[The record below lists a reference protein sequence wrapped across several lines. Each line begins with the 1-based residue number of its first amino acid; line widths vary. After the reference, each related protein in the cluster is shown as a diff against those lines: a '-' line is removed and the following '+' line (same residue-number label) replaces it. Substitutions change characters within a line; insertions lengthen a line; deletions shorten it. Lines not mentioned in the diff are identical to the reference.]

1 MAIRTSR
8 IIHYIYLGAATS
20 MAAAS
25 TIRRLTATC
34 GLVLRTRVL
43 SRTSCFTVI
52 AMSTQPTAVTVS
64 TAFQSAVSPD
74 NFRGWRS
81 MLWRGDPEPGKASIS
96 AKTPVATGVLDA
108 PRENSDCTS
117 YYVIMLFRRRSC
129 LCRFRPQ
136 PLFRRRDF

>member
-1 MAIRTSR
+1 MQHGAIMAIRTSR

-25 TIRRLTATC
+25 AVSRLSATC

-81 MLWRGDPEPGKASIS
+81 MLWRGDPEPGKARKSG
-96 AKTPVATGVLDA
+96 AHPW
-108 PRENSDCTS
+108 
-117 YYVIMLFRRRSC
+117 RRAERT
-129 LCRFRPQ
+129 RPETEHERQ
-136 PLFRRRDF
+136 PLQNISIL